1 MPSKSIDSF
10 LRSTGQKL
18 AGARRR
24 FEKTQRELAREAKLS
39 VRYLQSIEAGEV
51 NLTLFTLLR
60 VAKPLGVHPSA
71 LIPNAREWKWVRK

>member
-1 MPSKSIDSF
+1 MPGKSIDSF

-18 AGARRR
+18 AEARRR
-24 FEKTQRELAREAKLS
+24 DDKTQRELADEARLS

-60 VAKPLGVHPSA
+60 VAKPLGLHPSA
-71 LIPNAREWKWVRK
+71 LIPTAREWKWVKR